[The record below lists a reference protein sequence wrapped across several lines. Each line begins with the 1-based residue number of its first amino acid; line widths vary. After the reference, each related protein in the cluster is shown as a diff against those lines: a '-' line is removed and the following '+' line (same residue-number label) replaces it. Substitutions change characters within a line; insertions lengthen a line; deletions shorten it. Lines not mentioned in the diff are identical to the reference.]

1 MSPAL
6 LVWLKL
12 QGRISQSLLCQSL
25 LLHFQIYLHFDL
37 QIMLCEHQ
45 DVDVDDDKL
54 PSTSKRQP
62 RATEA
67 AFIVLG
73 VTWIS

>member
-37 QIMLCEHQ
+37 KIMLCEHQ
-45 DVDVDDDKL
+45 DVDVDDDGD
-54 PSTSKRQP
+54 
-62 RATEA
+62 AYEEDNDEDNDGN
-67 AFIVLG
+67 IH
-73 VTWIS
+73 

>member
-12 QGRISQSLLCQSL
+12 QGRISQSLLRQSL
-25 LLHFQIYLHFDL
+25 LLHSRI

-45 DVDVDDDKL
+45 DVDVDDDGD
-54 PSTSKRQP
+54 
-62 RATEA
+62 AYEEDNDEDNDGN
-67 AFIVLG
+67 IH
-73 VTWIS
+73 

>member
-25 LLHFQIYLHFDL
+25 LLHSQMYLHVDL
-37 QIMLCEHQ
+37 LIMLCEDQ
-45 DVDVDDDKL
+45 DVDVDDDGD
-54 PSTSKRQP
+54 TY
-62 RATEA
+62 EEDNDVDNDGN
-67 AFIVLG
+67 IH
-73 VTWIS
+73 